1 MMKTPPGSF
10 RVKQLLLSP
19 VSLLISAVTIGL
31 AFFGVPQSVWF
42 FDMLIPV
49 SGLVL
54 ATGSLLELIY
64 LVRTA
69 ASQKFKDKLQ
79 KDWSLKSLSAYR
91 EKLRA
96 ASKDYEKQRSRANY
110 QRVRFERVRKLE
122 RDMFDDFTR
131 MEVWDND
138 VAQEVLAQSLKGFL
152 RYYELLNRDQRIASL
167 LENSNLQQIQD
178 EIDRMQRQAVNA
190 SSAEAV
196 NQYQRAV
203 KFKQQELKSLERIRQ
218 SSILL
223 QAHLDTLE
231 SALSSLRTRLVNST
245 VWGNDSVRF
254 ELSNLTQELM
264 ALENAMEELE
274 GVDSAAQE
282 IERELV

>member
-1 MMKTPPGSF
+1 
-10 RVKQLLLSP
+10 
-19 VSLLISAVTIGL
+19 
-31 AFFGVPQSVWF
+31 
-42 FDMLIPV
+42 
-49 SGLVL
+49 
-54 ATGSLLELIY
+54 
-64 LVRTA
+64 
-69 ASQKFKDKLQ
+69 
-79 KDWSLKSLSAYR
+79 
-91 EKLRA
+91 
-96 ASKDYEKQRSRANY
+96 
-110 QRVRFERVRKLE
+110 
-122 RDMFDDFTR
+122 MFDDFTR

-138 VAQEVLAQSLKGFL
+138 LAQEVLGQSIKGLL
-152 RYYELLNRDQRIASL
+152 RYYELLNRDQRMASL
-167 LENSNLQQIQD
+167 LENSNLQQIQE
-178 EIDRMQRQAVNA
+178 EIDRLQRQVVSA
-190 SSAEAV
+190 SSSEAV

-203 KFKQQELKSLERIRQ
+203 GFKQQELKSLERIRQ

>member
-1 MMKTPPGSF
+1 MKTPPGSF

-19 VSLLISAVTIGL
+19 VSLLISAATIGL
-31 AFFGVPQSVWF
+31 AFFGVPESIF
-42 FDMLIPV
+42 FFNMLIPV

-64 LVRTA
+64 LIRTA
-69 ASQKFKDKLQ
+69 ASQKFKDKVQ

-91 EKLRA
+91 ENLRT
-96 ASKDYEKQRSRANY
+96 ASKDYEKQRSHANY

-152 RYYELLNRDQRIASL
+152 RYYELLNRDQRMASL
-167 LENSNLQQIQD
+167 LENSNLQQIQE
-178 EIDRMQRQAVNA
+178 EIDRLQRQVVSA
-190 SSAEAV
+190 SSVEAV

-203 KFKQQELKSLERIRQ
+203 GFKQQELKSLERIRQ

-264 ALENAMEELE
+264 TLENAMEELE

-282 IERELV
+282 IERELI

>member
-1 MMKTPPGSF
+1 MKRPPGSF
-10 RVKQLLLSP
+10 RVKELLLSP
-19 VSLLISAVTIGL
+19 ISLLIIAATVGL
-31 AFFGVPQSVWF
+31 AFFGVPESVF
-42 FDMLIPV
+42 LFDTVIPV
-49 SGLVL
+49 SGLTL
-54 ATGSLLELIY
+54 ATGGLLEIIY
-64 LVRTA
+64 LIRTA
-69 ASQKFKDKLQ
+69 SSQKFKGKVQ

-91 EKLRA
+91 EELRA
-96 ASKDYEKQRSRANY
+96 ACKDYEKQRSHPNY
-110 QRVRFERVRKLE
+110 QRIRFERVRKLE

-138 VAQEVLAQSLKGFL
+138 IAQEVLAQSIKGFL
-152 RYYELLNRDQRIASL
+152 RYYELLNRDQRMASL
-167 LENSNLQQIQD
+167 LENSNLQQIKE
-178 EIDRMQRQAVNA
+178 EIDRLQRQVVSA
-190 SSAEAV
+190 SSTEAI

-203 KFKQQELKSLERIRQ
+203 GFKQQELKSLERIRQ

>member
-1 MMKTPPGSF
+1 MKTPPGSF
-10 RVKQLLLSP
+10 RLKQLLLSP
-19 VSLLISAVTIGL
+19 LSLLIIAATTGL
-31 AFFGVPQSVWF
+31 AFFGLPESVF
-42 FDMLIPV
+42 LFDMVIPV
-49 SGLVL
+49 SGLML
-54 ATGSLLELIY
+54 ATGGLLEIIY
-64 LVRTA
+64 TVRTA
-69 ASQKFKDKLQ
+69 SSQKFKDKVQ
-79 KDWSLKSLSAYR
+79 KDWSLKSLNAYR
-91 EKLRA
+91 EELRA
-96 ASKDYEKQRSRANY
+96 ASKDYEKQRSHPNY

-138 VAQEVLAQSLKGFL
+138 LAQEVLGQSIKGLL
-152 RYYELLNRDQRIASL
+152 RYYELLNRDQRMASL
-167 LENSNLQQIQD
+167 LENSNLQQIQE
-178 EIDRMQRQAVNA
+178 EIDRLQRQVVSA
-190 SSAEAV
+190 SSSEAV

-203 KFKQQELKSLERIRQ
+203 GFKQQELKSLERIRQ